1 MIIIIQIILNYVF
14 KRCGHNFIFISLGVL
29 LGMGVEEAEPLLLFG
44 PISNW
49 AVTGLA
55 TTGEILGSKIEINFS
70 IAILLLLF

>member
-44 PISNW
+44 PISN
-49 AVTGLA
+49 
-55 TTGEILGSKIEINFS
+55 
-70 IAILLLLF
+70 